1 MKLSLLRIIAR
12 SVTHNIRGYLYQL
25 IIIILL
31 TGVVTGS
38 LMTGKSVRESLKQ
51 TSFEKLG
58 NAGIVLSSGIRYFN
72 QSLVERMSAETGA
85 TSTGLLELDGYCQSF
100 ATQKIAPR
108 VRIFAIDQDF
118 FPFHNIEGINLS
130 QGEVAINKRL
140 AEWLEVSEGDELI
153 IRFNSITDIPTDAPF
168 SPGKVSNPSVVLKI
182 GKILLPGEAGN
193 FSLGISQLIPMNI
206 FINRSDIINAEGEPP
221 DINRLI
227 FSSAAGLTP
236 EVVHSALSRII
247 KPEDAGLRLRP
258 VPATGGFELV
268 TGRIF
273 IDQLQVDQVREKIKS
288 AFPAITYL
296 ANNISSKAGSTPYSF
311 ISALDPSLYEGMPEG
326 DTIVINE
333 WLAQDLSAEEGDT
346 LNISWYSP
354 DPMNRLTEE
363 KQDFIV
369 GKVVAMNGI
378 SVSYTHLTLQTIYSV

>member
-118 FPFHNIEGINLS
+118 FLFTI
-130 QGEVAINKRL
+130 
-140 AEWLEVSEGDELI
+140 
-153 IRFNSITDIPTDAPF
+153 
-168 SPGKVSNPSVVLKI
+168 LKASTFRRV
-182 GKILLPGEAGN
+182 K
-193 FSLGISQLIPMNI
+193 
-206 FINRSDIINAEGEPP
+206 
-221 DINRLI
+221 
-227 FSSAAGLTP
+227 
-236 EVVHSALSRII
+236 SR
-247 KPEDAGLRLRP
+247 
-258 VPATGGFELV
+258 
-268 TGRIF
+268 
-273 IDQLQVDQVREKIKS
+273 
-288 AFPAITYL
+288 
-296 ANNISSKAGSTPYSF
+296 
-311 ISALDPSLYEGMPEG
+311 
-326 DTIVINE
+326 
-333 WLAQDLSAEEGDT
+333 
-346 LNISWYSP
+346 
-354 DPMNRLTEE
+354 
-363 KQDFIV
+363 
-369 GKVVAMNGI
+369 
-378 SVSYTHLTLQTIYSV
+378 